1 MVKGT
6 RAALRIQPRVRWF
19 WKREPYQQPHWA
31 TTLVLPLVAGK
42 KAGYYPRVVE
52 LHFHLLL
59 WCFLRHNYPSSRVV
73 AATTLVAHQQLP

>member
-1 MVKGT
+1 M
-6 RAALRIQPRVRWF
+6 PRKICCQTPAGSVHSLMSRC
-19 WKREPYQQPHWA
+19 PYQQPHWA
-31 TTLVLPLVAGK
+31 TTLVLPLVAGE

-59 WCFLRHNYPSSRVV
+59 WCFLRDNYPSSRVV